1 LHHEQ
6 LLQED
11 DGIMTSVTQP
21 GASSPADDDARD
33 HERQRAAALVRRTP
47 GSGAAR
53 ARRPQARTAM
63 RRQEILEAAMAVF
76 AVRGY
81 RNASLAEIADRVGM
95 THAGVLHHF
104 ASKEQLLVEVLE
116 YRDSSD
122 VQDLEGHHAPTGL
135 ELLRHLIRTAA
146 TNEQRPGI
154 VQSYSVL
161 SAEAVTEDHP
171 AQEWFRSRYAGLRQ
185 MISEAIVE
193 GLGPGAAPDE
203 PELSA
208 ATAAIIAMMDGLQ
221 VQWLLEPAA
230 IDMPSSVQLVIDVLL
245 EHWRR
250 AAGSAGA

>member
-1 LHHEQ
+1 
-6 LLQED
+6 
-11 DGIMTSVTQP
+11 
-21 GASSPADDDARD
+21 
-33 HERQRAAALVRRTP
+33 
-47 GSGAAR
+47 
-53 ARRPQARTAM
+53 M

-122 VQDLEGHHAPTGL
+122 VRDLEGHQAPTGL
-135 ELLRHLIRTAA
+135 ELLAHLIRTAA
-146 TNEQRPGI
+146 TNAQRPGI

-185 MISEAIVE
+185 MVSEAIVE
-193 GLGPGAAPDE
+193 GLGPDCAPTE

-221 VQWLLEPAA
+221 VQWLLEPTA
-230 IDMPSSVQLVIDVLL
+230 IDMPGSVRLVIDVLL

-250 AAGSAGA
+250 AAGAAEA

>member
-1 LHHEQ
+1 
-6 LLQED
+6 
-11 DGIMTSVTQP
+11 
-21 GASSPADDDARD
+21 
-33 HERQRAAALVRRTP
+33 
-47 GSGAAR
+47 
-53 ARRPQARTAM
+53 
-63 RRQEILEAAMAVF
+63 MAVF

-122 VQDLEGHHAPTGL
+122 VQDLEGHHAPAGL
-135 ELLRHLIRTAA
+135 ELLQHLIRTAA
-146 TNEQRPGI
+146 TNAQRPGI

-185 MISEAIVE
+185 MISAAIAE
-193 GLGPGAAPDE
+193 GLGPEAAPTE

-230 IDMPSSVQLVIDVLL
+230 IDMPSSVHLVIDVLL